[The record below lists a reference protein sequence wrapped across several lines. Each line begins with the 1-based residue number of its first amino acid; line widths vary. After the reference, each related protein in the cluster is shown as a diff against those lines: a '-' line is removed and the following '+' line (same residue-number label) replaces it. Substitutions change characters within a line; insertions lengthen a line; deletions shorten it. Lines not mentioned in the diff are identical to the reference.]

1 MKEDNT
7 FWELNRNWKKLQEQI
22 EANKSDE
29 IPDEEPDGEYHD
41 DNVRAT
47 ADLQDRE
54 DGTGYP
60 ETPEEPEQPEET
72 PEQPS
77 ETSELKTCG
86 SIFSGIGGW
95 EYAAKQVGLKPIFA
109 FEFHQK
115 YADAYKKSHGDHV
128 TVGDVKLTK
137 GQLGQASVDVLFSS
151 PPCQNYSVAKM
162 NKNDEKADS
171 AKDVGLVTIE
181 IAQKTNAKVILIENV
196 IAYMDSPVLNQ
207 IIETLSPKY
216 HTHVQKVYAQ
226 EYGCPTSRLR
236 MVATFVRK
244 DLFDGPFIPKPVNSK
259 KDARNWLESI
269 KDLLPTLQPGKLSP
283 WQIERLQRWGTQDLK
298 FPLQISGNNVSAT
311 AFKAGKKVRVFRQ
324 ANEPSFT
331 IVKSWQAMQQTRIM
345 IDENTILKANPH
357 CFARWQ
363 SFPDEVFANLPED
376 PKTATEMIG
385 NAVPPQ
391 MAVSILQQII

>member
-22 EANKSDE
+22 DPTLND
-29 IPDEEPDGEYHD
+29 IPDEEPEGEYHD

-47 ADLQDRE
+47 ADLRDRE
-54 DGTGYP
+54 EGDGYP
-60 ETPEEPEQPEET
+60 KTPEDEEPKQPQED
-72 PEQPS
+72 S
-77 ETSELKTCG
+77 SLKTCG

-95 EYAAKQVGLKPIFA
+95 EYGAKQIGLKPIFA

-128 TVGDVKLTK
+128 TVGDVKVTK

-162 NKNDEKADS
+162 DKNDEKPDS
-171 AKDVGLVTIE
+171 SKDVGLVTIE
-181 IAQKTNAKVILIENV
+181 IAQKTNPKVILIENV
-196 IAYMDSPVLNQ
+196 VAYMDSPVLQQ
-207 IIETLSPKY
+207 IMGALSENY
-216 HTHVQKVYAQ
+216 HTNVMPVNAQ
-226 EYGCPTSRLR
+226 EYGCPTSRKR
-236 MVATFVRK
+236 MIATFVRK
-244 DLFDGPFIPKPVNSK
+244 DLFDGPFIPKPTNK
-259 KDARNWLESI
+259 KKEAKNWYDAVA
-269 KDLLPTLQPGKLSP
+269 DLIPTLEPGKLSP
-283 WQIERLQRWGTQDLK
+283 WQIERLQRWGTDQLQ

-324 ANEPSFT
+324 KNEPSFT
-331 IVKSWQAMQQTRIM
+331 IVKSWQAMQQTRI
-345 IDENTILKANPH
+345 ILDDGKTVLKANPH

-363 SFPDEVFANLPED
+363 SFPDEIFANLPED
-376 PKTATEMIG
+376 PQTATEMIG

-391 MAVSILQQII
+391 LCISILSQLKNL